1 MSAAGGSAVRRALLS
16 VYDKTGVVELAA
28 GLAGLGWEL
37 LASGGTGRSLREAGL
52 AVTDVAEY
60 TGAPSMLGHRV
71 VTLHPKIH
79 GGVLADR
86 SDPVHLAELEEYGI
100 DPIDLVV
107 VNFYPFGSA
116 PDVETID
123 IGGPALVRAAAKNH
137 AHVGVA
143 VDPAGYGRILDE
155 LRSAGELSDSTRRDL
170 ARAAFART
178 AAYDAA
184 VADWFDA
191 PDGAPDLLPPAL
203 RLTLERA
210 EALRYGENPHQT
222 AARYRLAGA
231 AEWWD
236 GAALLG
242 GSPLSYLNLLDA
254 SAAWALVHELGER
267 PAAAVI
273 KHASPCGAAA
283 GQEVAGAYRRAV
295 ECDRRAA
302 FGGVVALNRTV
313 DAETAALMEE
323 APQADVVIAPG
334 FAEGAVERI
343 LARRANTRLLQ
354 APPPAPP
361 LRTVR
366 QVDGGWLVQS
376 APRPG
381 QGRGGWRV
389 VTERGP
395 EGCEDDAELAWT
407 VCGYALSNAAVMA
420 KDGAAWGIGSGQ
432 QDRVGAVEL
441 AAAKAAGRAEGGVC
455 ASDGFFPFPDGVEA
469 AARAGVGLVIQPGGS
484 VNDAAV
490 IEAADRLGLAM
501 VFTGE
506 RRFRH

>member
-1 MSAAGGSAVRRALLS
+1 MTVRRALLS

-28 GLAGLGWEL
+28 GLAALGWEL
-37 LASGGTGRSLREAGL
+37 IASGGTARVLAGAGL
-52 AVTDVAEY
+52 PVTDAADH
-60 TGAPSMLGHRV
+60 TGAPPMLGHRV

-86 SDPVHLAELEEYGI
+86 SDPGHLAEMERYGI
-100 DPIDLVV
+100 DPIDLVAA
-107 VNFYPFGSA
+107 NFYPFESA
-116 PDVETID
+116 PDIETID

-137 AHVGVA
+137 AHVGVV
-143 VDPAGYGRILDE
+143 VDPADYGRVLDE
-155 LRSAGELSDSTRRDL
+155 IRAAGGLSDSTRREL

-178 AAYDAA
+178 AAYEAA

-191 PDGAPDLLPPAL
+191 PGGAPAALPSTL
-203 RLTLERA
+203 RLTLDRA
-210 EALRYGENPHQT
+210 ETLRYGENPHQT

-231 AEWWD
+231 VEWWD
-236 GAALLG
+236 GAVLLG
-242 GSPLSYLNLLDA
+242 GAPLSYLNLLDA
-254 SAAWALVHELGER
+254 AAAWALVHDLGEG

-273 KHASPCGAAA
+273 KHAGPCGAAA
-283 GQEVAGAYRRAV
+283 GEEISDAYLRAV

-302 FGGVVALNRTV
+302 FGGAAALNRTV

-323 APQADVVIAPG
+323 APQADVVIAPRY
-334 FAEGAVERI
+334 AEGVVERI
-343 LARRANTRLLQ
+343 LSRRANTRVLQ
-354 APPPAPP
+354 APAPAPS

-366 QVDGGWLVQS
+366 QVGGGWLVQS
-376 APRPG
+376 APVPG
-381 QGRGGWRV
+381 AGRGGWRV

-395 EGCEDDAELAWT
+395 EGCEDDAEFAWA

-420 KDGAAWGIGSGQ
+420 KDGAAWGVGAGQ
-432 QDRVGAVEL
+432 QDRVGAVEM

-469 AARAGVGLVIQPGGS
+469 AAAAGVRLVIQPGGS
-484 VNDAAV
+484 MNDRAV
-490 IEAADRLGLAM
+490 IEAADRLGLSM
-501 VFTGE
+501 IFTGE